1 MQAVGI
7 KNLNFSYGN
16 KKVFDNL
23 NLSINVGTFTT
34 ILGNNGSGKT
44 TLARILSGTLKY
56 KGELSKSFKS
66 NEIGFIDEIYE
77 YDSDDLVMNV
87 LIKEA
92 KKLKKDDIRNK
103 IFNISVMF
111 NFSKNLD
118 KSFDNLSFTQ
128 KKLVVLGSYLIQNI
142 KMLILDN
149 FFEDFD
155 KNLKKEII
163 KKLKR
168 FAKRENITVV
178 NFSND
183 VDEIFYADDIII
195 IGDGKVLL
203 DGSKRKVFEKEDVF
217 EKYELERPFVVSL
230 SDKLKFYDLID
241 KIYFDEKKLV
251 DDLWK

>member
-1 MQAVGI
+1 M
-7 KNLNFSYGN
+7 L
-16 KKVFDNL
+16 
-23 NLSINVGTFTT
+23 
-34 ILGNNGSGKT
+34 
-44 TLARILSGTLKY
+44 TLTSSVKADTPAFFPL
-56 KGELSKSFKS
+56 LSKSFKS

-149 FFEDFD
+149 FFEGFD

-168 FAKRENITVV
+168 FAKRENITIV

>member
-16 KKVFDNL
+16 IKVFDNL
-23 NLSINVGTFTT
+23 NLSINVGTFAT

-56 KGELSKSFKS
+56 KGELSKFFKS